1 MQGITDGIELT
12 ANWKVNDRWTLSPG
26 YALLQMH
33 LHTDPGSQ
41 DTTSVADT
49 QGTSPIHQL
58 QLRSHVEL
66 AHFLTCDTSVYFV
79 DRLPAPSIASYP
91 RLDTQLTW
99 RLAEAME
106 LSVVGQNLLRDHHPE
121 FNNQLQAVN
130 SSQVKRS
137 AYAKWTWRF

>member
-1 MQGITDGIELT
+1 MHGITDGFELA
-12 ANWKVNDRWTLSPG
+12 ANWKVTDRWTLSPG

-33 LHTDPGSQ
+33 LHTDRGSQ

-66 AHFLTCDTSVYFV
+66 AHFLTWDTNAYFV
-79 DRLPAPSIASYP
+79 DRLPAASIPSYT
-91 RLDTQLTW
+91 RLDAQLSW
-99 RLAEAME
+99 RLAESME
-106 LSVVGQNLLRDHHPE
+106 LSVVGQNLLQDHHIE
-121 FNNQLQAVN
+121 FNNELQNVN
-130 SSQVKRS
+130 SSQAKRS